1 MKVTVGFEGYSGGL
15 REHGGSVKCWDLFS
29 NPDGF
34 GVGEFLRLAQHFN
47 GAFLEPTPQGSLL
60 ELGKGLHGF
69 VHAQASEEHEHGL
82 TLSLSAKRR

>member
-60 ELGKGLHGF
+60 ELGKRDCTDSFLPRPVRNMNMG
-69 VHAQASEEHEHGL
+69 
-82 TLSLSAKRR
+82 